1 MKTLKI
7 LAVTAFLIGA
17 FLAQPALA
25 DKGGK
30 GKGHKPEQ
38 ASAASHEEESKG
50 KGDDENLFGFNDD
63 EVKIITGILKGLNG
77 GDDGKDVEIVRPSR
91 EFCPP
96 GLAKKNNGCMPPGLV
111 KKYTVGERLS
121 DDSGYSELSDTLR
134 KALGIPSKGKKY
146 VQVDNDVLLIE
157 EGTKLILDA
166 IGIGN

>member
-7 LAVTAFLIGA
+7 ITVTAFLLGA
-17 FLAQPALA
+17 FLAQTALA

-38 ASAASHEEESKG
+38 TSASHEEGSKG
-50 KGDDENLFGFNDD
+50 KGEDENLFGFNDD

-77 GDDGKDVEIVRPSR
+77 DDGKDVEIVRPSHKH
-91 EFCPP
+91 CPP
-96 GLAKKNNGCMPPGLV
+96 GLAKKNNGCMPPGLA

-134 KALGIPSKGKKY
+134 KALGIPPKGKKY

-157 EGTKLILDA
+157 EGTKLILDS
-166 IGIGN
+166 IGLK